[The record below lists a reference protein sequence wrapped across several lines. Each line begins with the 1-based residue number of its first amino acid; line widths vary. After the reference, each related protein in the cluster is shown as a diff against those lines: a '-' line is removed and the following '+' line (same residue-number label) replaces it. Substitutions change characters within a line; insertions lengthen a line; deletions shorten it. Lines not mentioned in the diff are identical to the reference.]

1 MAQTIS
7 FFTHARFAIAGFVWM
22 LGLTVHAQLDVD
34 TMAVPVATVAAV
46 QAGDKAPFA
55 VTNLDAASIQAQDAA
70 QDVPFLLRL
79 TPSAVVTSDAGHGVG
94 YTALRIRGV
103 DQSRIN
109 VTVNGVPLNDAESQN
124 VYWVDLPDLGSSM
137 TGMQVQRGV
146 GTSTNGPAAFG
157 ATVSVNTLGTVAK
170 AGIRAVLGAGSFGT
184 QRRTLAWNT
193 GMLPGGWSF
202 EGRASRIASDGWVD
216 RAESDLSSLYGRVA
230 KRWSTGR
237 ISLTSTLGHERTY
250 QAWYGVPQLAV
261 NAETT
266 AEDIV
271 SWAANS
277 YEYGYGADTARIADL
292 IARRAQHNY
301 YRYQDEVDDYRQD
314 HVQVHLDQTLG
325 TWDLGGV
332 LYGTLGAGY
341 YEQFREADALEDY
354 GLAPVMMGGDTAFFT
369 DLVRRRWLDNT
380 LVGTSWT
387 LGRSSAPLSQL
398 YGVALSTYVGDHV
411 GRLVWMDLASSAEPG
426 AEYYRSVGEKRDMSA
441 FGKWSGD
448 AGEVRWHAETQVRGV
463 WYETT
468 GRDND
473 YSEIDIQDTLLF
485 FNPKAGLTWTPSE
498 RVLAF
503 ASLAVANREPA
514 RSDYLDSPQDAPLR
528 PERLL
533 DVEAGVSTRG
543 DQWAVR
549 ATAYNMRYTD
559 QLVATGQLND
569 VGNPVRINVGD
580 SFRRGVELEAGVQV
594 SERVR
599 LDANAT
605 FSQNRIASFEEILYD
620 NDEASPYVNVIAHEN
635 TDIALS
641 PNAVGMG
648 MLTLEA
654 PEEGALSGVSFS
666 LVGKHVGRQFLDN
679 TSNRNRSL
687 DPFSTL
693 DAVVRVERDI
703 ASGQRAVL
711 SLFANNLLD
720 AMYSATGWTYSYRY
734 GGEGT
739 ETTENYVYPQAGRH
753 GFVTLSV
760 TL

>member
-1 MAQTIS
+1 
-7 FFTHARFAIAGFVWM
+7 
-22 LGLTVHAQLDVD
+22 
-34 TMAVPVATVAAV
+34 
-46 QAGDKAPFA
+46 
-55 VTNLDAASIQAQDAA
+55 
-70 QDVPFLLRL
+70 
-79 TPSAVVTSDAGHGVG
+79 
-94 YTALRIRGV
+94 
-103 DQSRIN
+103 
-109 VTVNGVPLNDAESQN
+109 
-124 VYWVDLPDLGSSM
+124 
-137 TGMQVQRGV
+137 
-146 GTSTNGPAAFG
+146 
-157 ATVSVNTLGTVAK
+157 
-170 AGIRAVLGAGSFGT
+170 
-184 QRRTLAWNT
+184 
-193 GMLPGGWSF
+193 
-202 EGRASRIASDGWVD
+202 
-216 RAESDLSSLYGRVA
+216 
-230 KRWSTGR
+230 
-237 ISLTSTLGHERTY
+237 
-250 QAWYGVPQLAV
+250 
-261 NAETT
+261 
-266 AEDIV
+266 
-271 SWAANS
+271 
-277 YEYGYGADTARIADL
+277 
-292 IARRAQHNY
+292 
-301 YRYQDEVDDYRQD
+301 
-314 HVQVHLDQTLG
+314 
-325 TWDLGGV
+325 
-332 LYGTLGAGY
+332 
-341 YEQFREADALEDY
+341 
-354 GLAPVMMGGDTAFFT
+354 
-369 DLVRRRWLDNT
+369 
-380 LVGTSWT
+380 
-387 LGRSSAPLSQL
+387 
-398 YGVALSTYVGDHV
+398 
-411 GRLVWMDLASSAEPG
+411 
-426 AEYYRSVGEKRDMSA
+426 MSA